1 MITSYAHAGRGTGVA
16 LALALVLTGA
26 AGCGG
31 GDEEASSSASAGS
44 HSSSSS
50 SSASTSTGFTAGPA
64 PVTYGGGSDFQ
75 GSSGVGG
82 GGGGAP
88 RLGGVGGY
96 LHDQE
101 ARRRAAIE
109 RAHRPPGPVRLT
121 GLDEQQQRAAD
132 WGAATTS
139 AHPVTSPDDD
149 QCERLWAQH
158 VATTEAYHA
167 ARHDGLHS
175 AISASDERHF
185 LRTCRA
191 ESPAQ
196 RQCLDRAYMQEH
208 QDECQT
214 AQRSDPQRQAAQRAA
229 HAAREPVEF

>member
-1 MITSYAHAGRGTGVA
+1 MGISSYARAGRATGFAVA
-16 LALALVLTGA
+16 LVLGLTGA

-31 GDEEASSSASAGS
+31 GDEEASSSASAHS
-44 HSSSSS
+44 SSSSS
-50 SSASTSTGFTAGPA
+50 SSASTSSSFTPGPA
-64 PVTYGGGSDFQ
+64 PATYGGGDSFV
-75 GSSGVGG
+75 GGGGGGG

-88 RLGGVGGY
+88 HLGGVGGY

-132 WGAATTS
+132 WAAATTS

-149 QCERLWAQH
+149 QCERMWAEH

-185 LRTCRA
+185 LRTCRS

-196 RQCLDRAYMQEH
+196 RQCLDRAYVQEH
-208 QDECQT
+208 QDECEA
-214 AQRSDPQRQAAQRAA
+214 AQRSDPQRQAAERAA